1 MIIKDYDINCV
12 DIECWNLDKHH
23 CAYEDGINDEIQFH
37 YRTWEGDKIKELQ
50 VIKGNINDA
59 FYYMRILSEFG
70 YINVTVTV
78 ETGYGINVYH
88 NDE

>member
-1 MIIKDYDINCV
+1 MIIKDYNINCI

-37 YRTWEGDKIKELQ
+37 YRTWEGEKIKELGI
-50 VIKGNINDA
+50 IKGNIDDA

-70 YINVTVTV
+70 YVNVTFTD
-78 ETGYGINVYH
+78 ETCYGINVYY
-88 NDE
+88 NNE